1 MFYPSSPPACSPPAA
16 ACADAATPC
25 TRAES
30 SRIES
35 TRRNPWTRSACA
47 DTATSH
53 ASLAPY
59 QLNRAHAQ
67 REHVRFLR
75 RRRSHHLSTLH
86 SSIQTQRRQIAAVP
100 VPKSFVHHVRS
111 QSEVGQFELPI
122 GATALRFAPF
132 ADQNVVRFHV
142 QMSEA
147 ALMEPAKR
155 VADLPEQHGDVFL
168 VERFLDPMEKGK
180 KGNMLQILR
189 DGPIETV
196 FQLDEEEIV
205 FLPRCEVSNDVRR
218 LAWSVMQG

>member
-1 MFYPSSPPACSPPAA
+1 M
-16 ACADAATPC
+16 
-25 TRAES
+25 
-30 SRIES
+30 
-35 TRRNPWTRSACA
+35 
-47 DTATSH
+47 
-53 ASLAPY
+53 
-59 QLNRAHAQ
+59 
-67 REHVRFLR
+67 
-75 RRRSHHLSTLH
+75 
-86 SSIQTQRRQIAAVP
+86 
-100 VPKSFVHHVRS
+100 RS

-132 ADQNVVRFHV
+132 ADQNVVRLHV
-142 QMSEA
+142 QMSKA

-168 VERFLDPMEKGK
+168 VECFLDPMEKGK